1 MPINKQY
8 PLSALM
14 EACRLYP
21 SIKHNRTLTF
31 ECAVLDAARPLSPP
45 HTTRG
50 RYVMLANVNDS
61 LTDAKQLG
69 QLLSGT

>member
-1 MPINKQY
+1 M
-8 PLSALM
+8 LRVDS
-14 EACRLYP
+14 RL
-21 SIKHNRTLTF
+21 LT
-31 ECAVLDAARPLSPP
+31 RS
-45 HTTRG
+45 